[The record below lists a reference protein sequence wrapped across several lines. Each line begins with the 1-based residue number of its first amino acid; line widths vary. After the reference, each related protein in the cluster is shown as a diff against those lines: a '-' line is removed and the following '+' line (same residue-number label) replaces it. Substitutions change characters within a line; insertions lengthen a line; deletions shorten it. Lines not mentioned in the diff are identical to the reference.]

1 MADTTNNTGQPG
13 QAQAHVPAGAA
24 PSSPSSASRELP
36 QPYVRFW
43 ARLIDKA
50 LYLATLPLLAAVV
63 GTGFFFY
70 VCFLFWLAGYVA
82 VEALLLATVGTTPG
96 KAILGVFVTTADG
109 KKLSFNQA
117 WRRASSVYVRGRG
130 LGAVMQWMGY
140 RDLKTD
146 GRTSWDES
154 GNFLVKYKRLSA
166 GRMLAGV
173 AAPLVA
179 TLVLFGSAGMRG
191 PKSAHAGGE
200 GPQGSGTAAT
210 QPSGAKAPTGS
221 ISVTPVKPAAAPAAK
236 PSVTSTGAKPAAT
249 PGKAGGFGGKPRA
262 GTNAPVRPSSKSA
275 PKSTTRPT
283 R

>member
-1 MADTTNNTGQPG
+1 MADTTNNTGQ
-13 QAQAHVPAGAA
+13 QTPAGTA
-24 PSSPSSASRELP
+24 PSSSAAVAASKELP

-50 LYLATLPLLAAVV
+50 LYLATLPILAALV

-96 KAILGVFVTTADG
+96 KAILGVSVTGADG

-117 WRRASSVYVRGRG
+117 WRRAYSVFVRGRG
-130 LGAVMQWMGY
+130 LGAVMQWLSY
-140 RDLKTD
+140 RDLRND
-146 GRTSWDES
+146 ARTSWDEA
-154 GNFLVKYKRLSA
+154 GNLLVKYKRLSA

-179 TLVLFGSAGMRG
+179 TMVLFGSAGMRG
-191 PKSAHAGGE
+191 PKAAQAGGNLT
-200 GPQGSGTAAT
+200 QGAGAAAT
-210 QPSGAKAPTGS
+210 QPAANKAPAGT
-221 ISVTPVKPAAAPAAK
+221 ISVTPVKPPAGPATK
-236 PSVTSTGAKPAAT
+236 PSVTPTGKPAVT
-249 PGKAGGFGGKPRA
+249 PGKPGGFGGTRPEKKPA
-262 GTNAPVRPSSKSA
+262 GGSSAKPS
-275 PKSTTRPT
+275 PKSSPKPAPRPN